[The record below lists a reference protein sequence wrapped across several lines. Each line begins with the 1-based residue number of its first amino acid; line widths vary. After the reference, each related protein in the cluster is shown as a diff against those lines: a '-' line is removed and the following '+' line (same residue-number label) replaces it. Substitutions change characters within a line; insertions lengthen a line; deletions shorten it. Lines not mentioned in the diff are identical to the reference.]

1 MVTLFLWTKT
11 TLFSYTYMIRLLPNT
26 NSQTLSIIPRSYTAA
41 SDLTLRI
48 VEDGTKKDETLT
60 SLTSTVNGNFLDIPC
75 AFSILSDDSV
85 YSIEVK
91 QGSTLLYRDKV
102 YVTSKTDTTVSH
114 TLNTSQYNNYDAE
127 TDEQQYMIIWVEK
140 V

>member
-1 MVTLFLWTKT
+1 
-11 TLFSYTYMIRLLPNT
+11 MIRLLPNT
-26 NSQTLSIIPRSYTAA
+26 NSQTLSIIPRAYTAA
-41 SDLTLRI
+41 SDLTLKI
-48 VEDGTKKDETLT
+48 VEDGTKKNETLT

-75 AFSILSDDSV
+75 TFSILSDDSV

-114 TLNTSQYNNYDAE
+114 TLNTLLNLLSLALTHFPPYNLKPFYILPVCDK
-127 TDEQQYMIIWVEK
+127 K
-140 V
+140 VS

>member
-1 MVTLFLWTKT
+1 
-11 TLFSYTYMIRLLPNT
+11 MIRLLPNT
-26 NSQTLSIIPRSYTAA
+26 NSQTLSIIPRAYTAA
-41 SDLTLRI
+41 SDLTLKI
-48 VEDGTKKDETLT
+48 VEDGTKKNETLT

-75 AFSILSDDSV
+75 TFSILSEEST

-114 TLNTSQYNNYDAE
+114 TLNTSQYNNYDGE
-127 TDEQQYMIIWVEK
+127 TEEQQYMII
-140 V
+140 

>member
-1 MVTLFLWTKT
+1 MVTLFFWTKSKV
-11 TLFSYTYMIRLLPNT
+11 FSYTYMIRLLPNT

-41 SDLTLRI
+41 SDLTLKI
-48 VEDGTKKDETLT
+48 VEDGTKKNETLT
-60 SLTSTVNGNFLDIPC
+60 DLTSTVNGNFLDIPC
-75 AFSILSDDSV
+75 TFSILSDDSV

-91 QGSTLLYRDKV
+91 QDSTLLYRDKV

-114 TLNTSQYNNYDAE
+114 TLNTGQYNNYDAE
-127 TDEQQYMIIWVEK
+127 TDEKQYMIIWVEK

>member
-1 MVTLFLWTKT
+1 
-11 TLFSYTYMIRLLPNT
+11 MIRLLNT
-26 NSQTLSIIPRSYTAA
+26 NSQTISIIPRAYTAA
-41 SDLTLRI
+41 SDLTLKI
-48 VEDGTKKDETLT
+48 VEDGTKNETLT

-75 AFSILSDDSV
+75 TFSILAEDST

-102 YVTSKTDTTVSH
+102 YATAKTDTTISH

-127 TDEQQYMIIWVEK
+127 TEEQQYMII
-140 V
+140 